1 MFLLVPAVVF
11 SGLSSVSQAA
21 FSENSRTVAWNANP
35 ETDIAG
41 YKISLGTSSG
51 VYQTAQTVVSGN
63 SAVLTGLTPE
73 TTYYCAVQ
81 AYNTSGLTSVMS
93 VEISFATL
101 PEGSTPAGIFDIWAA
116 VRGLTGSSAAPDA
129 IPYQDGVSN
138 LLKYAFNLDASGP
151 DVRVLETGAGTA
163 GLPSFSLERGISQ
176 VTFKVEFL
184 RRKGSGLFYV
194 PKVSTNL
201 ISYEMMTG
209 TSTVTSIDGEWER
222 VIVRKPCDPATT
234 PRMFGTV
241 EVVLP

>member
-1 MFLLVPAVVF
+1 MFFCVPAVVF
-11 SGLSSVSQAA
+11 YCLSFVSQAA
-21 FSENSRTVAWNANP
+21 FCEISRTLAWNANP

-41 YKISLGTSSG
+41 YKVSLGTSSG
-51 VYQTAQTVVSGN
+51 IYQTVQTVVSGN
-63 SAVLTGLTPE
+63 SAILTGLSPE
-73 TTYYCAVQ
+73 TTYYCSVQ

-93 VEISFATL
+93 VEITFITL
-101 PEGSTPAGIFDIWAA
+101 PEESTPAEIFATWAA
-116 VRGLTGSSAAPDA
+116 VGGLTGSSAAADA
-129 IPYQDGVSN
+129 IPYHDGVSN

-184 RRKGSGLFYV
+184 RRKGSGLFYQ

-201 ISYEMMTG
+201 IAYEMMTG
-209 TSTVTSIDGEWER
+209 TSTVTSIDDEWER

-241 EVVLP
+241 EVLLP

>member
-1 MFLLVPAVVF
+1 MFFLLPAVVF

-41 YKISLGTSSG
+41 YKVSLGTSRG
-51 VYQTAQTVVSGN
+51 VYQTVQTVVSGN

-93 VEISFATL
+93 VEISFVTL
-101 PEGSTPAGIFDIWAA
+101 PEGSTPAGIFDTWAA

-151 DVRVLETGAGTA
+151 DVRILETGAGTA
-163 GLPSFSLERGISQ
+163 GLPSFSLERGVSQ

-184 RRKGSGLFYV
+184 RRKASGLFYV

-209 TSTVTSIDGEWER
+209 TSTVTSINGEWER